1 MVCRCVRRSILSS
14 STDRRRR
21 AGSTGRGSVAREEDS
36 RESRDPAP
44 AVTRSIRLLGLLA
57 AAEPRTLTELAGE
70 LGLAKS
76 STANLCLA
84 LEAGGMIQ
92 RTSAGYRLGLRT
104 AELGGAF
111 AAQFNQ
117 VREFYSVCEASEVL
131 SGELVQVALL
141 DGAESLYLARH
152 EGSRSLRLG
161 TPLGS
166 RLPAALSA
174 TGRALLM
181 SMSDDEVVALLG
193 HDAVFPQLTERGAR
207 NMTELLEVLAAARRR
222 GWALDAE
229 ESFRG
234 VVGVAVPLEP
244 WAPSDPALALGVAI
258 RAPEADFERIER
270 VGEALR
276 AAARQL
282 TNPFSAAARR

>member
-1 MVCRCVRRSILSS
+1 M
-14 STDRRRR
+14 D
-21 AGSTGRGSVAREEDS
+21 EDS
-36 RESRDPAP
+36 REGRDPAP

-57 AAEPRTLTELAGE
+57 DAAGPRTLTELASG

-84 LEAGGMIQ
+84 LEAGGMVE
-92 RTSAGYRLGLRT
+92 RTAQGYRLGVRT

-117 VREFYSVCEASEVL
+117 IREFYSVCEASPVL
-131 SGELVQVALL
+131 RSELVQVAML
-141 DGAESLYLARH
+141 DGADALYLARH
-152 EGSRSLRLG
+152 EGSGSLRLG

-174 TGRALLM
+174 AGRALLA
-181 SMSDDEVVALLG
+181 SMTDDEVVSLLG
-193 HDAVFPQLTERGAR
+193 ADAVFPALTERSTTTVSG
-207 NMTELLEVLAAARRR
+207 LLDVLAAARKR

-234 VVGVAVPLEP
+234 IVGVAVRLPG
-244 WAPSDPALALGVAI
+244 WAPSDPPLALGVAI
-258 RAPEADFERIER
+258 RAAEAGYERIER

-276 AAARQL
+276 DAAAAL

>member
-1 MVCRCVRRSILSS
+1 MSS
-14 STDRRRR
+14 D
-21 AGSTGRGSVAREEDS
+21 ADQREG
-36 RESRDPAP
+36 RDPAP

-57 AAEPRTLTELAGE
+57 DADGPRTLTELAAA

-76 STANLCLA
+76 STANICLA
-84 LEAGGMIQ
+84 LEAGGMIE
-92 RTSAGYRLGLRT
+92 RSAHGYRLGLRT

-117 VREFYSVCEASEVL
+117 IREFYSVCEASPVL
-131 SGELVQVALL
+131 SNELVQVALL
-141 DGAESLYLARH
+141 DGSDALYLARH

-181 SMSDDEVVALLG
+181 TLSDDEVRELLG
-193 HDAVFPQLTERGAR
+193 ADAVFPAVTERSTTTMDG
-207 NMTELLEVLAAARRR
+207 LLEVLAAARRR
-222 GWALDAE
+222 GWAVDAE

-234 VVGVAVPLEP
+234 VHGVAVPLEG
-244 WAPSDPALALGVAI
+244 WAPSDPPLALGVGI
-258 RAPEADFERIER
+258 RVAEADYERIER
-270 VGEALR
+270 VGHALVE
-276 AAARQL
+276 AAAAL

>member
-1 MVCRCVRRSILSS
+1 MDDVKE
-14 STDRRRR
+14 
-21 AGSTGRGSVAREEDS
+21 A
-36 RESRDPAP
+36 RDPAP

-57 AAEPRTLTELAGE
+57 DAGGPRTLTELAGG

-84 LEAGGMIQ
+84 LEAAGMIE
-92 RTSAGYRLGLRT
+92 RSVNGYRLGLRT

-117 VREFYSVCEASEVL
+117 VREFYSVCDSSDVL
-131 SGELVQVALL
+131 RQELVQVAML
-141 DGAESLYLARH
+141 DGADALYLARH
-152 EGSRSLRLG
+152 EGSLSLRLG

-174 TGRALLM
+174 AGRALFAA
-181 SMSDDEVVALLG
+181 MSDDDVVARLG
-193 HDAVFPQLTERGAR
+193 EDAVFPALTERSTTTLAG
-207 NMTELLEVLAAARRR
+207 LLEILAATRKR

-234 VVGVAVPLEP
+234 IVGVAVPLP
-244 WAPSDPALALGVAI
+244 GWAPADPPLSLGVAI
-258 RAPEADFERIER
+258 RAIEADFERIER
-270 VGEALR
+270 VAGALQE
-276 AAARQL
+276 AARAL

>member
-1 MVCRCVRRSILSS
+1 M
-14 STDRRRR
+14 DDD
-21 AGSTGRGSVAREEDS
+21 AREG
-36 RESRDPAP
+36 RDPAP

-57 AAEPRTLTELAGE
+57 DAGGPRTLTELAGD

-84 LEAGGMIQ
+84 LEAGGMVE
-92 RTSAGYRLGLRT
+92 RTALGYRLGLRT

-117 VREFYSVCEASEVL
+117 VREFYSVCEASPVL
-131 SGELVQVALL
+131 KSEIVQVAML
-141 DGAESLYLARH
+141 DGTDALYLARH
-152 EGSRSLRLG
+152 EGSRSVRLG

-174 TGRALLM
+174 TGRALLAALP
-181 SMSDDEVVALLG
+181 DEEVIALLG
-193 HDAVFPQLTERGAR
+193 TDAVFPALTERSTTTMAG
-207 NMTELLEVLAAARRR
+207 LLEALAAARRR

-234 VVGVAVPLEP
+234 IIGVAVPLDG
-244 WAPSDPALALGVAI
+244 WTPSDPPLALGVAI
-258 RAPEADFERIER
+258 RAAEAEDERIER
-270 VGEALR
+270 VGEALQE
-276 AAARQL
+276 AAAAL

>member
-1 MVCRCVRRSILSS
+1 MDDDNR
-14 STDRRRR
+14 D
-21 AGSTGRGSVAREEDS
+21 G
-36 RESRDPAP
+36 RDPAP

-57 AAEPRTLTELAGE
+57 EAEGPRTLTELAGD

-76 STANLCLA
+76 STTNLCLA

-92 RTSAGYRLGLRT
+92 RTAQGYRLGLRT

-117 VREFYSVCEASEVL
+117 IREFYNVCEASPVL
-131 SGELVQVALL
+131 RTELVQVALL
-141 DGAESLYLARH
+141 DGADALYLARH
-152 EGSRSLRLG
+152 EGSHSVRLG

-174 TGRALLM
+174 TGRALLAEL
-181 SMSDDEVVALLG
+181 SDEDVTALLG
-193 HDAVFPQLTERGAR
+193 ADATFPALTERSI
-207 NMTELLEVLAAARRR
+207 TSLSDLLEVLAAARRR

-234 VVGVAVPLEP
+234 VVGVAVALDG
-244 WAPSDPALALGVAI
+244 WAPSDPPLALGVAI
-258 RAPEADFERIER
+258 RVGEAEEARIER
-270 VGEALR
+270 VGSALR
-276 AAARQL
+276 EAAGAL
-282 TNPFSAAARR
+282 TNPFSGGARA

>member
-1 MVCRCVRRSILSS
+1 M
-14 STDRRRR
+14 
-21 AGSTGRGSVAREEDS
+21 ARDEDS
-36 RESRDPAP
+36 REGRDPAP

-57 AAEPRTLTELAGE
+57 QAEPRTLTELAGE

-84 LEAGGMIQ
+84 LEAGGMLQ

-117 VREFYSVCEASEVL
+117 VREFYSVCESSPVLASEI
-131 SGELVQVALL
+131 VQVALL
-141 DGAESLYLARH
+141 DGTESLYLARH

-181 SMSDDEVVALLG
+181 SMSDAEVVELLG
-193 HDAVFPQLTERGAR
+193 ADAVFPSLTQRTDTTMAG
-207 NMTELLEVLAAARRR
+207 LLDALSAARRR

-234 VVGVAVPLEP
+234 IVGVAVPLDP
-244 WAPSDPALALGVAI
+244 WAPSDPPLALGVAI
-258 RAPEADFERIER
+258 RAAEADFERIER

-276 AAARQL
+276 EAAKAL

>member
-1 MVCRCVRRSILSS
+1 MAEGAAMDDE
-14 STDRRRR
+14 T
-21 AGSTGRGSVAREEDS
+21 REG
-36 RESRDPAP
+36 RDPAP
-44 AVTRSIRLLGLLA
+44 AVTRSIRLLGILA
-57 AAEPRTLTELAGE
+57 EAGGPRTLTELAGD

-84 LEAGGMIQ
+84 LEAGGMID
-92 RTSAGYRLGLRT
+92 RTGQGYRLGVRT

-117 VREFYSVCEASEVL
+117 VREFYSVCEASPQL
-131 SGELVQVALL
+131 ASELVQVAML
-141 DGAESLYLARH
+141 DGSDALYLARH

-166 RLPAALSA
+166 RLPAPLSA
-174 TGRALLM
+174 TGRALLAA
-181 SMSDDEVVALLG
+181 MSDAEVIALLG
-193 HDAVFPQLTERGAR
+193 EDAVFPQLTERSTTTMAG
-207 NMTELLEVLAAARRR
+207 LLDALATARRR

-234 VVGVAVPLEP
+234 IVGVAVPLEG
-244 WAPSDPALALGVAI
+244 WAPTDPPLALGVAI
-258 RAPEADFERIER
+258 RAAEADYERIER

-276 AAARQL
+276 EAAAAL
-282 TNPFSAAARR
+282 TNPFSSAVRR

>member
-1 MVCRCVRRSILSS
+1 M
-14 STDRRRR
+14 
-21 AGSTGRGSVAREEDS
+21 EDDVK
-36 RESRDPAP
+36 ESRDPAP

-57 AAEPRTLTELAGE
+57 DAGGPRTLTELAGG

-84 LEAGGMIQ
+84 LEAGGMIE
-92 RTSAGYRLGLRT
+92 RTAQGYRLGLRT

-117 VREFYSVCEASEVL
+117 IREFYSVCEASPVL
-131 SGELVQVALL
+131 SGELVQVAML
-141 DGAESLYLARH
+141 DGTEALYLARH
-152 EGSRSLRLG
+152 EGSRTLRLG

-174 TGRALLM
+174 TGRALLAA
-181 SMSDDEVVALLG
+181 MSDDEVVAMLG
-193 HDAVFPQLTERGAR
+193 ADASFPALTERSTTTLAG
-207 NMTELLEVLAAARRR
+207 LLDALAAARRR

-234 VVGVAVPLEP
+234 VVGVAVALPG
-244 WAPSDPALALGVAI
+244 WAPSDPPLALGVAI
-258 RAPEADFERIER
+258 RAAEADYERIER

-276 AAARQL
+276 EAAAAL

>member
-1 MVCRCVRRSILSS
+1 M
-14 STDRRRR
+14 
-21 AGSTGRGSVAREEDS
+21 AREEDS

-92 RTSAGYRLGLRT
+92 RTPAGYRLGLRT

-244 WAPSDPALALGVAI
+244 WAPSDPALALGAAI

>member
-1 MVCRCVRRSILSS
+1 V
-14 STDRRRR
+14 
-21 AGSTGRGSVAREEDS
+21 AGDEDS
-36 RESRDPAP
+36 REGRDPAP

-57 AAEPRTLTELAGE
+57 QAQPRTLTELAGE

-117 VREFYSVCEASEVL
+117 VREFYSVCESSPVL
-131 SGELVQVALL
+131 SSELVQVALL
-141 DGAESLYLARH
+141 DGTDALYLARH

-166 RLPAALSA
+166 RLPAGLSG

-181 SMSDDEVVALLG
+181 SMTDDEVVELLG
-193 HDAVFPQLTERGAR
+193 ADAVFPALTERSATTMAG
-207 NMTELLEVLAAARRR
+207 LLDALAAARRR

-234 VVGVAVPLEP
+234 IVGVAVPLEP
-244 WAPSDPALALGVAI
+244 WAPSDPPLALGVAI
-258 RAPEADFERIER
+258 RAAEADFERIER

-276 AAARQL
+276 EAAQAL

>member
-1 MVCRCVRRSILSS
+1 MC
-14 STDRRRR
+14 D
-21 AGSTGRGSVAREEDS
+21 AGG
-36 RESRDPAP
+36 
-44 AVTRSIRLLGLLA
+44 
-57 AAEPRTLTELAGE
+57 PRTLTELAGD

-84 LEAGGMIQ
+84 LEAGGMIE
-92 RTSAGYRLGLRT
+92 RTVQGYRLGLRT

-117 VREFYSVCEASEVL
+117 VREFYSVCEASPQL
-131 SGELVQVALL
+131 SSELVQVAML
-141 DGAESLYLARH
+141 DGTDALYLARH

-166 RLPAALSA
+166 RLPAPLSA
-174 TGRALLM
+174 TGRALLAA
-181 SMSDDEVVALLG
+181 MSDEEVVALLG
-193 HDAVFPQLTERGAR
+193 EGAVFPQLTERSTTTLAG
-207 NMTELLEVLAAARRR
+207 LLDALAAARRR

-234 VVGVAVPLEP
+234 IVGVAVPLDG
-244 WAPSDPALALGVAI
+244 WAPSDPPLALGVAI
-258 RAPEADFERIER
+258 RAAEADYERIER

-276 AAARQL
+276 AAAAAL
-282 TNPFSAAARR
+282 TIPFSAACLRQWRGGSAMRRS

>member
-1 MVCRCVRRSILSS
+1 MDDDNR
-14 STDRRRR
+14 D
-21 AGSTGRGSVAREEDS
+21 G
-36 RESRDPAP
+36 RDPAP

-57 AAEPRTLTELAGE
+57 EAEGPRTLTELAGD

-76 STANLCLA
+76 STTNLCLA

-92 RTSAGYRLGLRT
+92 RTAQGYRLGLRT

-117 VREFYSVCEASEVL
+117 IREFYNVCEASPVL
-131 SGELVQVALL
+131 RTELVQVALL
-141 DGAESLYLARH
+141 DGADALYLARH
-152 EGSRSLRLG
+152 EGSHSVRLG

-174 TGRALLM
+174 TGRALLAEL
-181 SMSDDEVVALLG
+181 SDEDVTALLG
-193 HDAVFPQLTERGAR
+193 ADATFPALTERSI
-207 NMTELLEVLAAARRR
+207 TSLSDLLEVLAAARRR

-234 VVGVAVPLEP
+234 VVGVAVALDG
-244 WAPSDPALALGVAI
+244 WAPSDPPLALGVAI
-258 RAPEADFERIER
+258 RVGEAEEARIER
-270 VGEALR
+270 VGSALR
-276 AAARQL
+276 EAAGAL
-282 TNPFSAAARR
+282 TNPFSGRARA